1 MFFVAGYSAVISTLA
16 CLYAYRV
23 PSDEVYDAFAIVLL
37 SLVVTTNVTAHGL
50 IVHDI
55 TQMNYLLVFTG
66 VMPILAPTQRSAVVV
81 QAIALAGAAI
91 LIARGVPPLS
101 TQLAF
106 LLFALTFCGWYSGG
120 RVRNSRRVLELAQEQ
135 SDALRIAAQQSEH
148 AKDEFWANVS
158 HEIRTPLNGVLGVA
172 SVLAATRL
180 APRQKEMVDLI
191 VRSGT
196 TLQRLVDDILD
207 LSKITEGGLELE
219 RRPFHLLTEL
229 QAATLIYT
237 SAAAAKAV
245 TLELSVEEDL
255 VLLGDAV
262 RFRQIISNL
271 VSNAV
276 KFTTA
281 GAVRVQARSEPG
293 DDARSTVLIV
303 EVKDTG
309 LGMSPEVLARV
320 FERFRQADSSTTR
333 LHGGTGLGLSIAAAL
348 AECMGGK
355 LSAASTLGRGSVFTA
370 KIPFEIAQSADL
382 APAME
387 ATPAPAQSDR
397 RLRVLLVEDH
407 PVNRRVAMLMLS
419 EDQFDVREA
428 VDGREAVEAYEQEDF
443 DLVLMDMQMPVMDG
457 LEATRRI
464 RALERETGRAPAP
477 IVMLSAN
484 ALPEQREQSRLAGCD
499 AHVAKPVTPES
510 LMAGIAEAME
520 ARQAAATPCKNIAQ
534 AASK

>member
-1 MFFVAGYSAVISTLA
+1 MFYIAGYSAFVATIA
-16 CLYAYRV
+16 CLYAYRA
-23 PSDEVYDAFAIVLL
+23 PSEERYDAFAIVLL
-37 SLVVTTNVTAHGL
+37 SLVVTINVTAHGMT
-50 IVHDI
+50 VHDA
-55 TQMNYLLVFTG
+55 TQLNYLMVLLTVF
-66 VMPILAPTQRSAVVV
+66 PILAPTHRSAFAV
-81 QAIALAGAAI
+81 QAIELVGVAVLI
-91 LIARGVPPLS
+91 LSNVPTLT

-106 LLFALTFCGWYSGG
+106 LISALTFCGWYCGG

-191 VRSGT
+191 VRSGA

-219 RRPFHLLTEL
+219 RRPFQLLSEL

-237 SAAAAKAV
+237 TAAAAKAV
-245 TLELSVEEDL
+245 TLELSVEEEL

-281 GAVRVQARSEPG
+281 GTVGVRARAESSAG
-293 DDARSTVLIV
+293 SRTLTLIV

-348 AECMGGK
+348 TECMGGE
-355 LSAASTLGRGSVFTA
+355 LSADSAPGRGSVFTV
-370 KIPFEIAQSADL
+370 KIPFQIAQSADL
-382 APAME
+382 
-387 ATPAPAQSDR
+387 TPAAESVPTRAQTDR

-407 PVNRRVAMLMLS
+407 PVNRRVALLMLD

-428 VDGREAVEAYEQEDF
+428 VDGREAVEAFEQEDF

-464 RALERETGRAPAP
+464 RALGRESGRAPVP

-484 ALPEQREQSRLAGCD
+484 ALLDQREQSRLAGCD
-499 AHVAKPVTPES
+499 AHVAKPVTPDS
-510 LMAGIAEAME
+510 LMAGIAAAME
-520 ARQAAATPCKNIAQ
+520 GRQAAATPCKNIDQ